1 MTTTA
6 CILSAAVFVAAAL
19 LAFQSRRA
27 EDFDTSGMPRRP
39 TNFIEQQISEMIASR
54 TWGDLEDAARIQ
66 RKLGRYY
73 ADRGDGRRSTA
84 AFLAAAAAE
93 QPAKKQADQA
103 LPPQAVPGQPP
114 APAPPTRPSLTGNYF
129 GYEGRT
135 LHTWDFN
142 INGTYLHTWIA
153 AGAGASVRNS
163 ERGAFAVF
171 GDELELRPASAAGGF
186 VTPGAGGRSTV
197 VGGGEDSGSPRRRLK
212 FVRSENGILLDG
224 MKLKPK
230 SW

>member
-1 MTTTA
+1 MTTPTRL
-6 CILSAAVFVAAAL
+6 LSAAVLVAAAL
-19 LAFQSRRA
+19 LALQSRRA
-27 EDFDTSGMPRRP
+27 EDFDTSAMPRRP
-39 TNFIEQQISEMIASR
+39 TNFIEQQISEMIASH
-54 TWGDLEDAARIQ
+54 TWGDLQGAARIQ

-73 ADRGDGRRSTA
+73 ADQGDDRRSTA
-84 AFLAAAAAE
+84 AFLAAAAAAA
-93 QPAKKQADQA
+93 QPEAGRQAH
-103 LPPQAVPGQPP
+103 VPSK
-114 APAPPTRPSLTGNYF
+114 PSLAGNFSGNFF

-135 LHTWDFN
+135 LHTWDFH

-163 ERGAFAVF
+163 ERGGFAVF
-171 GDELELRPASAAGGF
+171 GGELELRPASAAAGF

-197 VGGGEDSGSPRRRLK
+197 VGGGEDSGSPPRRLR
-212 FVRSENGILLDG
+212 FVRSESGILLDG

>member
-6 CILSAAVFVAAAL
+6 RLLSAAVFVAVAL
-19 LAFQSRRA
+19 LAPQSRLA

-66 RKLGRYY
+66 RKLSRYY
-73 ADRGDGRRSTA
+73 ADRGDERRSTA

-93 QPAKKQADQA
+93 QPAKKQSDQA
-103 LPPQAVPGQPP
+103 PP
-114 APAPPTRPSLTGNYF
+114 PPTRPSLTGNYF

-153 AGAGASVRNS
+153 AGAASSVRNS

-186 VTPGAGGRSTV
+186 VTPGTGGRSTV
-197 VGGGEDSGSPRRRLK
+197 VGGSEDSGSPRRRLK
-212 FVRSENGILLDG
+212 FIRSESGILLDG